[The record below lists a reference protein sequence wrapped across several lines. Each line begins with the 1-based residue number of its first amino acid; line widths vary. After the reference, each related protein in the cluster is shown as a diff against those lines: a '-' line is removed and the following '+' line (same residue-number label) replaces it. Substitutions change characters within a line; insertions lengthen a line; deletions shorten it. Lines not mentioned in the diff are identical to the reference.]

1 MASSVV
7 PDRPASSG
15 AGDGVRLFA
24 ASARNII
31 PRLVH
36 SLALACVGCIY
47 LGSAWAGAWFLIAL
61 TCILV
66 AVSQTNR
73 NKSGSSPRN
82 GRLLSRIL
90 LFVSLL
96 SSVLNAVLPAAIWVR
111 ADDYGQVFAIVSLFI
126 AAAYVLLQ
134 YYSERKTF
142 FTLLAPYFASLGYIC
157 FHLARATESPMAA
170 AAILL
175 AGAVSLVNFFA
186 LSRQLL
192 DRSRSA
198 LRRARMDARENE
210 KAAASANEAKTD
222 FLAAMSHEI
231 RTPLN
236 GVLGMTQA
244 MAAGPLSKIQR
255 ERLGVVHQSGKAL
268 LAILNDILDL
278 SKIEA
283 GKLELEEIDFDLRE
297 LVLSVHGAFAP
308 LAHQKKVR
316 FEIEIRE
323 AEGFWRGDPVRLR
336 QIIGNLV
343 SNALKFTEQGSV
355 DLVIRSRPGGL
366 AIQVRDTG
374 VGLAADALPRLF
386 DKFSQADAST
396 ARKFGGSG
404 LGLAICRRLAI
415 LMGGDIVVASELGR
429 GSTFTLELPLKR
441 ATGPS
446 ADKSLSAR
454 PAPVERFSLRLLAAE
469 DNAVNQLVLS
479 TLLAQVG
486 VEPTLVADGAAAVAA
501 WEAQEWDAILMDVQ
515 MPVMDGPAAARAI
528 RRREAEL
535 GRSRTPIIA
544 LTANAMSHQ
553 IGEYL
558 AAGMDGHLPK
568 PIEAKRLFETL
579 AQLVQGSAPEEAS
592 PLAAAR

>member
-1 MASSVV
+1 M
-7 PDRPASSG
+7 
-15 AGDGVRLFA
+15 
-24 ASARNII
+24 
-31 PRLVH
+31 
-36 SLALACVGCIY
+36 
-47 LGSAWAGAWFLIAL
+47 
-61 TCILV
+61 
-66 AVSQTNR
+66 
-73 NKSGSSPRN
+73 
-82 GRLLSRIL
+82 
-90 LFVSLL
+90 
-96 SSVLNAVLPAAIWVR
+96 LNAVLPAAIWVR

-528 RRREAEL
+528 RLREAEL

-568 PIEAKRLFETL
+568 PIEARRLFETL
-579 AQLVQGSAPEEAS
+579 AQLVQGPAPEEAS